1 MRDAANVFSETD
13 RDARGVERLETP
25 SVKVGWLQQSGPAVL
40 AELVRYYNP
49 LFLLVFL
56 VRWAL
61 DHLRVAFLERSVS
74 AGFRQLVGELRAV
87 TSGKTR
93 KRLPAILEPLTILL
107 RSETAAVADYVS
119 DHRQAIVH
127 SIEACGGVL
136 LRGFAIPDE
145 NAASS
150 VLRALRLEPV
160 EYGLSEEN
168 GNFRSSVNEF
178 FGRNSPFSTAD
189 AGPLAGIRGHAAR
202 AQERLGLSWGRP
214 WMGAGHFG
222 YHNEASYG
230 NCSLGPSRRYMFPDF
245 LVFYCVEPARRGG
258 ITVISDCRRVLT
270 RVRRG
275 ILEKQTYQGLFETR
289 PGSRT
294 FGPIKVA
301 TRVYKGRDE
310 MSDEE
315 WEGEQC
321 PITVEHPHTKD
332 VSFVNHLAE
341 NGMFRPHRHFG
352 DGTVLSDAD
361 YFHIWKAHVLETTF
375 FSWKK
380 GDLLILDNRLVAHSG
395 TAFNREAGQKRELR
409 VAVVNAMQ
417 G

>member
-1 MRDAANVFSETD
+1 MHDAANVIVKTGS
-13 RDARGVERLETP
+13 DAKERLETP
-25 SVKVGWLQQSGPAVL
+25 SVKVGWFRQSGPAVL
-40 AELVRYYNP
+40 GELARYYNP

-56 VRWAL
+56 SCWAV
-61 DHLRVAFLERSVS
+61 DHLRVAFLERSLSV
-74 AGFRQLVGELRAV
+74 GFRQLMGELRAV
-87 TSGKTR
+87 TSRKAR
-93 KRLPAILEPLTILL
+93 KRLPAVLEPLTIPL
-107 RSETAAVADYVS
+107 RNDTAAVFDYIS

-160 EYGLSEEN
+160 DYGLSEDM
-168 GNFRSSVNEF
+168 GNFRPSVNEF
-178 FGRNSPFSTAD
+178 FGRDSRNSTAD
-189 AGPLAGIRGHAAR
+189 GCSHTGVRGRTASVL
-202 AQERLGLSWGRP
+202 ERLGLSWGRP
-214 WMGAGHFG
+214 WAGASHFG

-230 NCSLGPSRRYMFPDF
+230 NCPAGPSRRYLLPDY
-245 LVFYCVEPARRGG
+245 LAFYCVEPARRGG
-258 ITVISDCRRVLT
+258 ITVISDCRRVLA

-275 ILEKQTYQGLFETR
+275 ILEKKTYQGLFQTR
-289 PGSRT
+289 RGSRT

-301 TRVYKGRDE
+301 TNVYPGRDL
-310 MSDEE
+310 MSAEE
-315 WEGEQC
+315 WDGVQC
-321 PITVEHPHTKD
+321 PITVEHPRTRD

-361 YFHIWKAHVLETTF
+361 YFHLWKAHVLETTF
-375 FSWKK
+375 FSWRK

-409 VAVVNAMQ
+409 VAIANAMKE
-417 G
+417 